1 MPAVK
6 LCSQH
11 TEAAPSSPP
20 DSPSQERACAVLT
33 PAQRMTH
40 GLGKDSVLLPGWAR
54 EAGPSPWSLAHG
66 GPTTCISA
74 RLLLL

>member
-1 MPAVK
+1 MPAVN
-6 LCSQH
+6 CAHS
-11 TEAAPSSPP
+11 TREAALRSL
-20 DSPSQERACAVLT
+20 DSPRSQEQACAVLT